1 MSPSALQPY
10 VTSVEPLYACEGGRV
25 TVHGRDLWTGEG
37 QPELTLG
44 DVPVRVSAASPT
56 TLTFRVPHEVAG
68 GTMPIGIAGSTSTA
82 FLEVA
87 RRIATGLHQVDSP
100 AFDQEGRLYVTYS
113 GSRGQQVPVSIF
125 RVTRSGARESFSSAI
140 VNPTAMAIGPDGDL
154 YVSSRFEGNVYRVA
168 GDGTATVIATE
179 LGVPCGL
186 TFSPQGAL
194 FVGDRSGTIFRIRK
208 GGQPLMV
215 ATVPSSVAAFHL
227 AMGPDGW
234 IYVTAPTLTSYDRIY
249 RVHPDGRTE
258 VAYSGFGRP
267 QGLAFDPKGV
277 LHVVEAL
284 AGASGL
290 YRVGDDGVPQLVVS
304 GEGLVGVAF
313 DPLGG
318 MVLSSNDTVY
328 RFDSQ
333 PSPTATPGRH

>member
-10 VTSVEPLYACEGGRV
+10 VTSVAPLYACEGGRV
-25 TVHGRDLWTGEG
+25 SVHGRDLWSGEG
-37 QPELTLG
+37 QPNLTLG
-44 DVPVRVSAASPT
+44 DIPVRVSAASPT
-56 TLTFRVPHEVAG
+56 TLTFRVPHGAG
-68 GTMPIGIAGSTSTA
+68 GGTLPIRIGSAESTA

-100 AFDQEGRLYVTYS
+100 AFDREGRLYVTYS

-140 VNPTAMAIGPDGDL
+140 VNPTAMAVGPDGDL

-168 GDGTATVIATE
+168 GDGTGTVIATE

-186 TFSPQGAL
+186 TFSPQGVL

-208 GGQPLMV
+208 EGQPLMV
-215 ATVPSSVAAFHL
+215 ATLPSSVAAFHL

-258 VAYSGFGRP
+258 TAYSGFGRP
-267 QGLAFDPKGV
+267 QGLAFDPHGV

-290 YRVGDDGVPQLVVS
+290 YRVGPDGAPQLVVS

-318 MVLSSNDTVY
+318 MVLASNDTVY

-333 PSPTATPGRH
+333 PSPTSMPGRH